1 MMVKSTRILVVDD
14 DTDMRDSVVAMLAAS
29 GMETACA
36 DSARA
41 ALAMCVG
48 ECPFDVVLSDVM
60 MPGID
65 GVQFA
70 QMLRDRHPKVRVILM
85 TGRDSIIDSVIDAGA
100 VPLVKPFKPQQLRRV
115 IDDALEATR
124 RSTVRLRPRPC
135 AEEATRSS
143 GTVPALIHW
152 CSP

>member
-1 MMVKSTRILVVDD
+1 MVKSTRILVVDD

-48 ECPFDVVLSDVM
+48 ACPFDVVLSDVM

-70 QMLRDRHPKVRVILM
+70 QMLREQHPKVRVILM

-100 VPLVKPFKPQQLRRV
+100 VPLVKPFKPLQLKRV
-115 IDDALEATR
+115 IDDALEAT
-124 RSTVRLRPRPC
+124 
-135 AEEATRSS
+135 
-143 GTVPALIHW
+143 
-152 CSP
+152 

>member
-1 MMVKSTRILVVDD
+1 MVKSTRILVVDD
-14 DTDMRDSVVAMLAAS
+14 DTDMRDSVVAMLAAF

-48 ECPFDVVLSDVM
+48 ACPFDVVLSDVM

-70 QMLRDRHPKVRVILM
+70 QMLREQHPKVRVILM
-85 TGRDSIIDSVIDAGA
+85 TGRDSIIDNVIDAGA
-100 VPLVKPFKPQQLRRV
+100 VPLVKPFKPQQLKRV
-115 IDDALEATR
+115 IDDALEAT
-124 RSTVRLRPRPC
+124 
-135 AEEATRSS
+135 
-143 GTVPALIHW
+143 
-152 CSP
+152 